1 MSSAVVL
8 ATPHRPMHSSI
19 AATSRSS
26 SASDGAGG
34 ATAVAAEGIGE
45 TIRRKLSHRQRP
57 NRATSVTPAYS
68 HAVSQAGS
76 ERDRRTARPADELTQ
91 VVAELRAELQSIRE
105 RELRRE
111 SRLVTFDQQ
120 VAQMEASL
128 EKEVER
134 LRTTGSAVDL
144 ITEHLRIAVR
154 ELLGEREHMAGELD
168 DLRAPHRRR
177 SAPPTSNRCS
187 PSSTR

>member
-1 MSSAVVL
+1 M
-8 ATPHRPMHSSI
+8 
-19 AATSRSS
+19 
-26 SASDGAGG
+26 
-34 ATAVAAEGIGE
+34 
-45 TIRRKLSHRQRP
+45 
-57 NRATSVTPAYS
+57 
-68 HAVSQAGS
+68 SQAGS
-76 ERDRRTARPADELTQ
+76 ERETAETRPRDELIQ

-168 DLRAPHRRR
+168 DLRASHHRARR
-177 SAPPTSNRCS
+177 PRPPAGARAARPGEQPAGGAARAVSSDRSPTS
-187 PSSTR
+187 SSSSASRSCAAQLPISQP